1 MTNRLATLHLVIIGS
16 LAIHGQSS
24 AQRVFVAPNFRDLT
38 IKVRETR
45 GLMRPA
51 ITQWFFRGARQ
62 RVDHL
67 VERGSD
73 QIDMLSSIYQCDTKT
88 EILLRPFNRTYR
100 SSTIPSEN
108 SVRPNGLPHNVEQN
122 APEVLITTVFTDT
135 GERQQLAGYE
145 SSHIKSTITIEPGK
159 GSTAKPGKVEV
170 DTWYLD
176 LVGVG
181 CHDGTAQDVPSISPH
196 FLPPIATH
204 ERRVFKQIGPI
215 PHGFVVKQTAI
226 QKENG
231 NSIVHKIELLEIS
244 DKPIADSL
252 FEPPP
257 DFTQREPEQTM
268 VPGLRRR

>member
-1 MTNRLATLHLVIIGS
+1 MTYRLARLHLAIIGL

-51 ITQWFFRGARQ
+51 ITQWFFKGARQ
-62 RVDHL
+62 RVDHM

-100 SSTIPSEN
+100 LSSIPSDD
-108 SVRPNGLPHNVEQN
+108 SVRPRGLPHNTDRN
-122 APEVLITTVFTDT
+122 APEVLTTTVFIDT
-135 GERQQLAGYE
+135 GERQQFAGYE
-145 SSHIKSTITIEPGK
+145 SRHIKSTITIEPGK

-176 LVGVG
+176 LVGAG
-181 CHDGTAQDVPSISPH
+181 CHDGTAHEVPPISPH

-204 ERRVFKQIGPI
+204 ERWVFKQIGPI
-215 PHGFVVKQTAI
+215 PRGFVVKQTAI
-226 QKENG
+226 QKEDG

-257 DFTQREPEQTM
+257 DFTQRDPQQTM
-268 VPGLRRR
+268 VPVPRRR